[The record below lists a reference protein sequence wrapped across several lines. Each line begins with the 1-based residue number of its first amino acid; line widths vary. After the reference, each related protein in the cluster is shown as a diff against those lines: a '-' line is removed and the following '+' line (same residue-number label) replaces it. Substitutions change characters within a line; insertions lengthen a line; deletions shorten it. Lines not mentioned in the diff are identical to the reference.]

1 MANCWCIL
9 LQIEFVVIDRDN
21 MIPAIIYVAYG
32 NHWTRNRKQGR
43 LPVVRY
49 SRSVVCSCSVLLGL
63 YIITACFDRTIAQSH
78 VHDDVVQ
85 MGTVLDDDDDDKQ
98 GDAVFSTDDI
108 ILMSIH
114 EIDPIEEHIAA
125 VAEPDMH
132 DEVNGDDSSIDEDE
146 IESNGE
152 EDTAAVEDDTW
163 SPDDSD
169 NQNSMEDDDDSPSKA
184 EPDYFDDGED
194 NEEDSTTEYQ
204 TADTAGVHHIS
215 TNSSSNDS
223 NHLHPAAL
231 SSTPTPETL
240 ASTPTLVEEDDRSL
254 LDIFAESAKVYLT
267 QQMVRHGT

>member
-1 MANCWCIL
+1 
-9 LQIEFVVIDRDN
+9 
-21 MIPAIIYVAYG
+21 MIPAIIIYEMNG
-32 NHWTRNRKQGR
+32 NQWTRNRKQGR

-49 SRSVVCSCSVLLGL
+49 SRSVVCSCSVLLCL
-63 YIITACFDRTIAQSH
+63 YIITACFDRAIAQSH
-78 VHDDVVQ
+78 VHDDVVHPVVH
-85 MGTVLDDDDDDKQ
+85 MGTVLDDDGDDGQ
-98 GDAVFSTDDI
+98 EDAFSTDDI

-132 DEVNGDDSSIDEDE
+132 DEVNGDDRSLDDDE

-152 EDTAAVEDDTW
+152 EDTAAVKDDTW
-163 SPDDSD
+163 SSDDSD

-204 TADTAGVHHIS
+204 TADTAGVHHMS
-215 TNSSSNDS
+215 TNSISNDS

>member
-1 MANCWCIL
+1 M
-9 LQIEFVVIDRDN
+9 IDHDN
-21 MIPAIIYVAYG
+21 MIPAIIIYEMNG
-32 NHWTRNRKQGR
+32 NQWARNRKQGR

-63 YIITACFDRTIAQSH
+63 YIITTCLDRTIAQSH
-78 VHDDVVQ
+78 VHDDVVHPVVH
-85 MGTVLDDDDDDKQ
+85 MGTVLDDDDDDDGQ
-98 GDAVFSTDDI
+98 EDAFSTDDI

-152 EDTAAVEDDTW
+152 EDTAALEDDTW

-184 EPDYFDDGED
+184 EPDYFDDGKD

-215 TNSSSNDS
+215 TTNSSSNDS
-223 NHLHPAAL
+223 NHMHHAAL
-231 SSTPTPETL
+231 SSIPTPETL